1 MAFLLAV
8 VLAVSAGLM
17 AYATESDNA
26 AQMMQTVS
34 QEPEAQ
40 DVQPG
45 QTAVQDAVD
54 SQESDGASQNSGAV
68 SEAPGADDVQNS
80 DNTEGVPEEGDVHT
94 PETQPTE
101 ESGAAENPGSGQDIN
116 EPEGTEIPVTTQEPD
131 GAGAT
136 EGADESEEVEGP
148 ETSQEPTEPGTEEP
162 GNSQEPS
169 VPGVTENP
177 AGTQEPAA
185 PGTTE
190 NPAGTEKPVVPGT
203 TENPAGTENP
213 VVPGTTENP
222 AGTQEPVVPGATGEP
237 VDGQET
243 GLPEGTVP
251 GINGETERVV
261 PENVGQVD
269 VSIGTAQSLN
279 KLTEFSVVLS
289 GAGFEKS
296 DIIQIGDNSTGKS
309 TVHFEELPDGEYSLT
324 VSARGY
330 ATYVQ
335 SVKVESRAYT
345 INLMTG
351 FQEGVSYEAGK
362 AHAGVL
368 AVGDVAG
375 NDGVINEADKN
386 AMVDAIDQGTGS
398 ELTDLNGDG
407 IVNLADLEH
416 FAQTYHDPRDMQA
429 GMEKAIPRS
438 VIAPEA
444 GNGTQVEGDLQ
455 ALLGNNGSVALK
467 QVWGEDISEEHP
479 VALKF
484 EFNGTQST
492 NAMDGIIIGNKSD
505 NPVTKMAV
513 NIVYVDEYGNE
524 QPPVEKE
531 FIVEGEG
538 GLSLVLEESAVEA
551 KRDAQGNI
559 RLFLGS
565 QIAVKRVT
573 LIIKGTRQ
581 SSNLAE
587 ISKVEFVNGM
597 EERIPEP
604 QMDIPKNLVA
614 VAGSQQISLSWDP
627 CVNVTGYEVAIWQ
640 DGEGKE
646 VETIM
651 VRGNAL
657 DITSYMQ
664 DELVNYEKYFI
675 KVQSA
680 NGTWRSGYGDT
691 IEAEPQP
698 SGPPDPPDYV
708 NAAGQ
713 FRSIIVSWKDMEDT
727 VSYNVYY
734 RAKESGEEFRKIAS
748 GIEENRYTISEL
760 EDLTAYQIYVTGV
773 NELGES
779 GPSAISL
786 AITTDA
792 KAAVMPK
799 YKLINTGESGQKG
812 AHIISTYR
820 GEGSMVDSPLDT
832 ESNTAWGTVD
842 HEPASHYFADTWDE
856 GGFNQMQ
863 SRHGLTYEFDETY
876 TIDRFAF
883 HDVTSQYRSYDYVSI
898 RCWDE
903 NGELTYSV
911 NQMGLRASSDKDG
924 KAYYMVKLPKAV
936 EAKKIQF
943 GIARNYWASGGIN
956 ISEVYFYYYD
966 SVFDDIMALYQDD
979 LHLVLKPEVTQKTID
994 DLRKRINTV
1003 DEVSGELHP
1012 DYEIL
1017 KLELENAEKILNAV
1031 GLSEPVRIH
1040 STITGANDG
1049 GKKFGGLN
1057 AWQPIGVT
1065 AAAEDKIVVYVGHNT
1080 KRTGDATDLTLV
1092 ATQYNSEAS
1101 SMFRSVQKLKV
1112 GANEITVP
1120 KIWTLDYESGG
1131 ALYVQYGG
1139 RNAADQYAVRVSGG
1153 VRVPV
1158 LDLYQVTDE
1167 AARMARTVEYVEK
1180 LGTYVSQMEDTHER
1194 EHYYS
1199 ENSLMKKR
1207 AFDNQTCILG
1217 ASDIMLDT
1225 MMFSLPAQQI
1235 WAGSGKNG
1243 TDTESRARTILKSM
1257 EAMENMM
1264 YLFYQH
1270 KGLNANAQNTVDKIP
1285 ACHQNIRYQR
1295 MFAGAFMYASGNHIG
1310 IGWGSTSGMV
1320 NCGSLVYDEK
1330 GIWQSGNYFGWG
1342 IAHEIGHCINQGDYA
1357 VAEITNNYFAVLAQA
1372 KETNDSVR
1380 FKYENVYKKVT
1391 SNSKGR
1397 ASNVFTQLGLYWQL
1411 HLAFDDGY
1419 NFKTYEDHSEQLAN
1433 LFFAR
1438 VDMYSRTPSKA
1449 PAPGGV
1455 LLTLS
1460 GDSDQKLMRLSCAA
1474 AEKNILSFFERWG
1487 MTPDADTISYA
1498 AQFPEETRAI
1508 YYVNDEARAYRVE
1521 NKETGSILG
1530 TEGKVDV
1537 VGDAVTANV
1546 VEANKVEINL
1556 SSKGIPAADVLGYEI
1571 VRCMYEGGVVQEEP
1585 VGFATGDT
1593 VTYTDVIAT
1602 INNRTVFYKITLI
1615 DKYLNRSAVKELVPV
1630 KIEHDGSLDKE
1641 FWTVSIKDLT
1651 VEGETG
1657 TGSTNNLLYCD
1668 PENETTYA
1676 KDNMIDNKSDTIFT
1690 ATAGKAPE
1698 ITLNFNK
1705 MLTVAG
1711 FKVTGGAGLSGVD
1724 YEIMVYGDGTP
1735 LSVATG
1741 TFESG
1746 EVQTIHF
1753 ANSEDKYISTYEANA
1768 VKLIL
1773 KPAAGSTV
1781 SIAELDVLGVTGDN
1795 VDFRRTEGSDY
1806 VVIGKLKE
1814 AFQFGEKPE
1823 DVIPAG
1829 SIIFAGSYKG
1839 NAAYN
1844 SVLLFDQDGNN
1855 VGDVSGSG
1863 DDIVVKA
1870 DSIILADVPDTGDI
1884 TDVRNGTWIYWV
1896 DAGTDLSGITKV
1908 RAELYRVNSAL
1919 TQAGQRLVSDSL
1931 FETVPSVLPE
1941 VTLDRAD
1948 MPK

>member
-1 MAFLLAV
+1 MKRKIAFLLAV
-8 VLAVSAGLM
+8 ILIVSTGFM
-17 AYATESDNA
+17 AYATGVDNGTRAAETEQESS
-26 AQMMQTVS
+26 T
-34 QEPEAQ
+34 
-40 DVQPG
+40 QPG
-45 QTAVQDAVD
+45 GSVSD
-54 SQESDGASQNSGAV
+54 SDSENSGLPEDQI
-68 SEAPGADDVQNS
+68 SGG
-80 DNTEGVPEEGDVHT
+80 TEGTGKPEN
-94 PETQPTE
+94 
-101 ESGAAENPGSGQDIN
+101 SGNP
-116 EPEGTEIPVTTQEPD
+116 
-131 GAGAT
+131 
-136 EGADESEEVEGP
+136 
-148 ETSQEPTEPGTEEP
+148 
-162 GNSQEPS
+162 
-169 VPGVTENP
+169 
-177 AGTQEPAA
+177 
-185 PGTTE
+185 
-190 NPAGTEKPVVPGT
+190 
-203 TENPAGTENP
+203 
-213 VVPGTTENP
+213 
-222 AGTQEPVVPGATGEP
+222 VPGAGTGAEIQPPVNGDAAGIGNAAGKAVSMGDIPQDTGE
-237 VDGQET
+237 VY
-243 GLPEGTVP
+243 
-251 GINGETERVV
+251 
-261 PENVGQVD
+261 
-269 VSIGTAQSLN
+269 VSIGMAQTLYKSAAFQVSLRG
-279 KLTEFSVVLS
+279 S
-289 GAGFEKS
+289 GVDRS
-296 DIIQIGDNSTGKS
+296 DVIQIGGGSAAKS
-309 TVHFEELPDGEYSLT
+309 TVQFVGLADGEYTLT
-324 VSARGY
+324 VSAQGY
-330 ATYVQ
+330 ATYTQTVR
-335 SVKVESRAYT
+335 VEGRAYT
-345 INLMTG
+345 VNLTTG
-351 FQEGVSYEAGK
+351 FREGIPYEAGV
-362 AHAGVL
+362 AHPGVL
-368 AVGDVAG
+368 AIGDVAG
-375 NDGVINEADKN
+375 NDGVINEADKT
-386 AMVDAIDQGTGS
+386 AMVDAVDRKAGS
-398 ELTDLNGDG
+398 GLTDLNGDG
-407 IVNLADLEH
+407 VVNLADLEY
-416 FAQTYHDPRDMQA
+416 FAQTYNDHRDMQA
-429 GMEKAIPRS
+429 GVEKSVPRA
-438 VIAPEA
+438 VITPSA
-444 GNGTQVEGDLQ
+444 GNGTQIEGDLQ
-455 ALLGNNGSVALK
+455 ALLGNSGSVTLK
-467 QVWGEDISEEHP
+467 QVWGEAISEECP
-479 VALKF
+479 VSLKF
-484 EFNGTQST
+484 EFDGSQAAT
-492 NAMDGIIIGNKSD
+492 AMDGIIIGNKSD

-513 NIVYVDEYGNE
+513 NIVYLDENGVE
-524 QPPVEKE
+524 QQPVEKE
-531 FIVEGEG
+531 FTIEGEN

-565 QIAVKRVT
+565 QVAVKRVT

-604 QMDIPKNLVA
+604 QMDIPKNLTA

-627 CVNVTGYEVAIWQ
+627 CINVTGYEVAIWQ
-640 DGEGKE
+640 EGEGKE
-646 VETIM
+646 VETIT

-657 DITSYMQ
+657 DITSYMK
-664 DELVNYEKYFI
+664 DELTNYEKYYM
-675 KVQSA
+675 KVQAA

-691 IEAEPQP
+691 VEAIPQP
-698 SGPPDPPDYV
+698 SGPPDPPDFV

-713 FRSIIVSWKDMEDT
+713 FRSVIVSWKDMEDT
-727 VSYNVYY
+727 VSYNVYFK
-734 RAKESGEEFRKIAS
+734 AKEGEEEFRKIA
-748 GIEENRYTISEL
+748 GNIKENRYTISGL
-760 EDLTAYQIYVTGV
+760 EDLTAYQVYVTGV

-779 GPSAISL
+779 GPSIIAL

-883 HDVTSQYRSYDYVSI
+883 HDVTSQYRSYDYVSV

-911 NQMGLRASSDKDG
+911 NQMGLSASSDKDG
-924 KAYYMVKLPKAV
+924 KAYYMVKLPRAV

-943 GIARNYWASGGIN
+943 GIARNYWGTGGIN

-966 SVFDDIMALYQDD
+966 SVYDDIMALYQDD

-994 DLRKRINTV
+994 ELRKRINTV

-1017 KLELENAEKILNAV
+1017 ERELKNAEDILNAV

-1040 STITGANDG
+1040 NTIRSDG
-1049 GKKFGGLN
+1049 SRGFGGLN

-1080 KRTGDATDLTLV
+1080 KRTGDTTNLQLV
-1092 ATQYNSEAS
+1092 ATQYNSEAA
-1101 SMFRSVQKLKV
+1101 SMFSGAIALKV

-1120 KIWTLDYESGG
+1120 KMGSLNDESGG
-1131 ALYVQYGG
+1131 ALYVQYTGN
-1139 RNAADQYAVRVSGG
+1139 NANDQYAVRVSGG
-1153 VRVPV
+1153 VHVPI
-1158 LDLYQVTDE
+1158 LDLYHVTDE
-1167 AARMARTVEYVEK
+1167 AARMAKTVEYVEK

-1199 ENSLMKKR
+1199 NNKWVNKR
-1207 AFDNQTCILG
+1207 KFDNQTCILG

-1235 WAGSGKNG
+1235 WAGSAKNG

-1257 EAMENMM
+1257 EAMEDMM

-1270 KGLNANAQNTVDKIP
+1270 KGLNANAEAVVDRIP

-1310 IGWGSTSGMV
+1310 IGWGSTAGMV
-1320 NCGSLVYDEK
+1320 NCGSLVYDDL
-1330 GIWQSGNYFGWG
+1330 GRYQGGNYFGWG
-1342 IAHEIGHCINQGDYA
+1342 IAHEIGHCINQNHYA

-1397 ASNVFTQLGLYWQL
+1397 ASNVFTQLGMYWQL
-1411 HLAFDDGY
+1411 HLAYDEGY
-1419 NFKTYEDHSEQLAN
+1419 NFRTYENHEEQLAN

-1438 VDMYSRTPSKA
+1438 VDTYSRTPSKA

-1455 LLTLS
+1455 SMDLTK

-1498 AQFPEETRAI
+1498 AQFPVETRAI
-1508 YYVNDEARAYRVE
+1508 YYVNDEARAYRVQ
-1521 NKETGSILG
+1521 NKATGSILG
-1530 TEGKVDV
+1530 TEGKVDA
-1537 VGDAVTANV
+1537 VGDAVTAKLA
-1546 VEANKVEINL
+1546 EANKVEINL
-1556 SSKGIPAADVLGYEI
+1556 SSKGIPKEDVLGYEI
-1571 VRCMYEGGVVQEEP
+1571 VRCMYEGGAVQEEP
-1585 VGFATGDT
+1585 VGFVTGET
-1593 VTYTDVIAT
+1593 VTYTDIIAT

-1615 DKYLNRSAVKELVPV
+1615 DQYLNRSAVKELAPV
-1630 KIEHDGSLDKE
+1630 KIEHDGSLDKA
-1641 FWTVSIKDLT
+1641 FWTVSTMNLK

-1657 TGSTNNLLYCD
+1657 SGSSNNIQYCD

-1676 KDNMIDNKSDTIFT
+1676 RDNLIDNQTDTIFT
-1690 ATAGKAPE
+1690 ATAETTAPE

-1705 MLTVAG
+1705 TLTVAG
-1711 FKVTGGAGLSGVD
+1711 FKITGGSGLAGVG
-1724 YEIMVYGDGTP
+1724 YEIVVYGEGVP
-1735 LSVATG
+1735 VSVATG
-1741 TFESG
+1741 TLGTEA
-1746 EVQTIHF
+1746 VQTIHF
-1753 ANSEDKYISTYEANA
+1753 ANSDDKYISTYEANA

-1773 KPAAGSTV
+1773 KPAKGSTV

-1795 VDFRRTEGSDY
+1795 VDFRRTAGDEY

-1814 AFQFGEKPE
+1814 EFRFG
-1823 DVIPAG
+1823 DGADDIIPAG

-1855 VGDVSGSG
+1855 VGAVSGTG
-1863 DDIVVKA
+1863 NDVEVKA
-1870 DSIILADVPDTGDI
+1870 DSIILADVPETGNI
-1884 TDVRNGTWIYWV
+1884 ADVKNGTWIYWV
-1896 DAGTDLSGITKV
+1896 EAGTDLSEITKV
-1908 RAELYRVNSAL
+1908 RAELYRVNNAQ
-1919 TQAGQRLVSDSL
+1919 TQEGQRLVSDSL
-1931 FETVPSVLPE
+1931 FETMPSVLPE
-1941 VTLDRAD
+1941 VTLDRAN